1 MAYEQPNPITV
12 PPSSMFTRLA
22 PAPYPDYF
30 SRSFVSDLPSRPS
43 THVVPPKS
51 SKRGLYKNPMKSD
64 VPGPPMPRQK
74 ALTKKLKRTGP
85 KEKLITDDPR
95 KIKIIRNGVVV
106 KKSKKGKGDQKPRKR
121 RKKN

>member
-12 PPSSMFTRLA
+12 PPSSMFTQLA
-22 PAPYPDYF
+22 PSPYPDYF

-43 THVVPPKS
+43 THVIPPKL
-51 SKRGLYKNPMKSD
+51 SKRGLYNNPMKTY

-85 KEKLITDDPR
+85 KEKLVTDDPR
-95 KIKIIRNGVVV
+95 KVKIIRNGVVV
-106 KKSKKGKGDQKPRKR
+106 KKSKKEKSNPQKR
-121 RKKN
+121 RKRS